1 MARSL
6 PLTLVVLVAMTAAL
20 SPLLGVPMDS
30 KFLGHDADFAL
41 SSLASFDKA
50 LTMGDWWPRWLMDT
64 NFGMG
69 GTTFYTYPPLAYWVA
84 ATVLH
89 ASQLHVTTALAL
101 TLALWRLA
109 YLGATFLWLRRHV
122 APGPAL
128 AGAALA
134 ALSPYVMV
142 FNPWLRFAYA
152 ETAAT
157 ALLPLLLIAI
167 ERVAERRLRLD
178 ILALAMAWAALAL
191 THVATCVLAMHVGL
205 LYAWAYGGTRAL
217 LRTALGGLAGAG
229 LAACY
234 LLPAFGM
241 REASNVAWLE
251 LNEAWRD
258 GLMFL
263 GIPGPGRR
271 NDLIFRLLVWG
282 AAWFVLLG
290 ALLLAW
296 RARSAWNW
304 RHPGIARAALA
315 LLLGGF
321 ALMTVLATPLWM
333 VMPQL
338 HLVLFP
344 WRANAFLPSA
354 LGSFAA
360 IALGSRLS
368 PRPILWIALLSL
380 LSFLV
385 ILAQVKLG
393 NPEKERFLPAEAR
406 LAWAETHY
414 QAYPAEHWPAAAVA
428 AGWAGM
434 AEGGEAPFPRPAL
447 PAGAMRQPRG
457 FFLPEAT
464 ATLALPQ
471 FYFPYWTA
479 WADEGPVPLRARQDG
494 FLEVVVNRPVHNLH
508 VKIAVS
514 GWEKAGWAVTG
525 LTFVWL
531 LGAALWRP
539 GLRKAPTP
547 APNAHRI
554 RKAEEIG

>member
-1 MARSL
+1 
-6 PLTLVVLVAMTAAL
+6 
-20 SPLLGVPMDS
+20 
-30 KFLGHDADFAL
+30 
-41 SSLASFDKA
+41 
-50 LTMGDWWPRWLMDT
+50 MDT

-69 GTTFYTYPPLAYWVA
+69 GTTFYTYPPLAFWVA
-84 ATVLH
+84 AAVLH
-89 ASQLHVTTALAL
+89 ATQLPTATALAL
-101 TLALWRLA
+101 TAALWRLA

-167 ERVAERRLRLD
+167 ERVAKQRSRFD
-178 ILALAMAWAALAL
+178 FLALAMVWAALAL

-205 LYAWAYGGTRAL
+205 LYAWAYGATHAL
-217 LRTALGGLAGAG
+217 LRTALGGLAGGG

-241 REASNVAWLE
+241 REASNVAWLG

-263 GIPGPGRR
+263 EIPGPGRR
-271 NDLIFRLLVWG
+271 NDLVFRVVVWG
-282 AAWFVLLG
+282 VAWFVLLG
-290 ALLLAW
+290 ALWLAW
-296 RARSAWNW
+296 QARSAWNW
-304 RHPGIARAALA
+304 LRPGMARAALA
-315 LLLGGF
+315 LLLGSF
-321 ALMTVLATPLWM
+321 ALMTVLAAPLWM
-333 VMPQL
+333 IMPQL
-338 HLVLFP
+338 HLVQIP

-354 LGSFAA
+354 LGAFAA
-360 IALGSRLS
+360 VALGSRLS
-368 PRPILWIALLSL
+368 PRPILEIALLSL
-380 LSFLV
+380 LSFSV
-385 ILAQVKLG
+385 ILAQVRLG
-393 NPEKERFLPAEAR
+393 NSEKDRFLPAEAR

-447 PAGAMRQPRG
+447 PTGAMRRPRG

-494 FLEVVVNRPVHNLH
+494 FLEVVVSRPVHNLH
-508 VKIAVS
+508 VEIAVS
-514 GWEKAGWAVTG
+514 GWEKAGWAVTA
-525 LTFVWL
+525 LTFAWL

-539 GLRKAPTP
+539 QPRMAP
-547 APNAHRI
+547 APGASARRMDGI
-554 RKAEEIG
+554 RKMG